1 MQLKPFLLDAWLD
14 QYEHDIEFN
23 LAASTGP
30 TWTVND
36 ILALADDE
44 TRHRFLNHNLVYSR
58 PAGADSLRE
67 AIAEMQRVPVEAV
80 QIVTGASEALVALM
94 WLAAEPGANVIIPL
108 PGFTTFSALP
118 ESLGLET
125 RFYRVRRENGFRI
138 DPDEIKRLAD
148 SKTKLILVN
157 SPHNPTG
164 ATIGDGEMEALHD
177 FTAERGIQL
186 VSDEV
191 YHPIYHGRPTK
202 SAARLPHATV
212 IADLS
217 KAFSIAGVRTG
228 WMIEHDAQRRQ
239 QYWTARAYFSICN
252 TTTGEILS
260 EIAIRKRD
268 VVLGKTQEAATRNL
282 KLLERF
288 MADHRDVLGWI
299 PPQGGMTA
307 FPWLVSGENA
317 PPVLPGRHRAW
328 NPAGSRRLLRCALAF
343 PPGLCRRRRQFLQ
356 GARPLRSIR
365 KELVGEDGHSM
376 TGNLLRRD
384 QQYLIVVIPTAE
396 RSGGGGICFRAYAG
410 KRSAS
415 KLIQKSCDQAPRCNP
430 FHQSRTRDFAV
441 FPRTTSG
448 LRCRR
453 TARRRSGLRRV
464 SGCPLLVWQADAMT
478 I

>member
-23 LAASTGP
+23 LGGSTGP

-36 ILALADDE
+36 ILSLADDE
-44 TRHRFLNHNLVYSR
+44 TRHRFLNHKLVYGR

-67 AIAEMQRVPVEAV
+67 AIAEMQGVPVETV
-80 QIVTGASEALVALM
+80 QVVTGASEALVALM

-125 RFYRVRRENGFRI
+125 RFYHVRRESSFRI
-138 DPDEIKRLAD
+138 DPDEIKQLAD
-148 SKTKLILVN
+148 SNTKLILVN
-157 SPHNPTG
+157 SPHSPTG
-164 ATIGDGEMEALHD
+164 STISDGEMEALHD
-177 FTAERGIQL
+177 FTAHRGIQL

-228 WMIEHDAQRRQ
+228 WMIEHDARRRQ
-239 QYWTARAYFSICN
+239 QYWNARAYFSISN

-260 EIAIRKRD
+260 EIAIRQRD
-268 VVLGKTQEAATRNL
+268 VVLGKAQETATRNL

-288 MADHRDVLGWI
+288 MADHREVLGWI

-307 FPWLVSGENA
+307 FPWLLSGE
-317 PPVLPGRHRAW
+317 
-328 NPAGSRRLLRCALAF
+328 S
-343 PPGLCRRRRQFLQ
+343 
-356 GARPLRSIR
+356 ARPFCQAATEHGI
-365 KELVGEDGHSM
+365 
-376 TGNLLRRD
+376 LLAPGDCFDVPSHFR
-384 QQYLIVVIPTAE
+384 LGFATAGDNFPKALD
-396 RSGGGGICFRAYAG
+396 RFREFV
-410 KRSAS
+410 KTWSA
-415 KLIQKSCDQAPRCNP
+415 KM
-430 FHQSRTRDFAV
+430 V
-441 FPRTTSG
+441 
-448 LRCRR
+448 
-453 TARRRSGLRRV
+453 TA
-464 SGCPLLVWQADAMT
+464 
-478 I
+478 

>member
-23 LAASTGP
+23 LGGSTGP

-44 TRHRFLNHNLVYSR
+44 TRHHFLNHNLVYGR

-67 AIAEMQRVPVEAV
+67 AIAEMQGVPVETV

-125 RFYRVRRENGFRI
+125 RFYHVRRESSFRI
-138 DPDEIKRLAD
+138 DPDEIKQLAD
-148 SKTKLILVN
+148 SNTKLILVN
-157 SPHNPTG
+157 SPHSPTG
-164 ATIGDGEMEALHD
+164 STISDGEMEALHD
-177 FTAERGIQL
+177 FTAHRGIQL

-228 WMIEHDAQRRQ
+228 WMIEHDARRRQ
-239 QYWTARAYFSICN
+239 QYWNARAYFSISN

-260 EIAIRKRD
+260 EIAIRQRD
-268 VVLGKTQEAATRNL
+268 VVLGKAQETATRNL

-288 MADHRDVLGWI
+288 MADHREVLGWI

-307 FPWLVSGENA
+307 FPWLLSGE
-317 PPVLPGRHRAW
+317 
-328 NPAGSRRLLRCALAF
+328 S
-343 PPGLCRRRRQFLQ
+343 
-356 GARPLRSIR
+356 ARPFCQAATEHGI
-365 KELVGEDGHSM
+365 
-376 TGNLLRRD
+376 LLAPGDCFDVPSHFR
-384 QQYLIVVIPTAE
+384 LGFATAGDNFPKALD
-396 RSGGGGICFRAYAG
+396 RFREFV
-410 KRSAS
+410 KTWSA
-415 KLIQKSCDQAPRCNP
+415 KM
-430 FHQSRTRDFAV
+430 V
-441 FPRTTSG
+441 
-448 LRCRR
+448 
-453 TARRRSGLRRV
+453 TA
-464 SGCPLLVWQADAMT
+464 
-478 I
+478 

>member
-67 AIAEMQRVPVEAV
+67 AIAEMQRVPVETV

-94 WLAAEPGANVIIPL
+94 WLAAEPGANVIIPQ
-108 PGFTTFSALP
+108 PGYPPFSALP

-138 DPDEIKRLAD
+138 NPDEIKRLAD
-148 SKTKLILVN
+148 SNTKLILVN

-164 ATIGDGEMEALHD
+164 ATISDGEMEALHD

-202 SAARLPHATV
+202 SAARLPRATV

-217 KAFSIAGVRTG
+217 KAFSLAGVRTG
-228 WMIEHDAQRRQ
+228 WIIEHDAQRRQ
-239 QYWTARAYFSICN
+239 QYWNARANFSISN

-268 VVLGKTQEAATRNL
+268 VVLGKAQETATRNRQ
-282 KLLERF
+282 LLERF
-288 MADHRDVLGWI
+288 MADHRDLLGWI

-307 FPWLVSGENA
+307 FPWLVSGELLNVENSRPFCQAATERGILLA
-317 PPVLPGRHRAW
+317 PGDCFDAPSHFRLGFAA
-328 NPAGSRRLLRCALAF
+328 AGDNFSKALDRFGAF
-343 PPGLCRRRRQFLQ
+343 VKSWS
-356 GARPLRSIR
+356 A
-365 KELVGEDGHSM
+365 KMV
-376 TGNLLRRD
+376 
-384 QQYLIVVIPTAE
+384 TA
-396 RSGGGGICFRAYAG
+396 
-410 KRSAS
+410 
-415 KLIQKSCDQAPRCNP
+415 
-430 FHQSRTRDFAV
+430 
-441 FPRTTSG
+441 
-448 LRCRR
+448 
-453 TARRRSGLRRV
+453 
-464 SGCPLLVWQADAMT
+464 
-478 I
+478 

>member
-14 QYEHDIEFN
+14 QYEHNIEFD

-67 AIAEMQRVPVEAV
+67 AIAEMQGVPVETV
-80 QIVTGASEALVALM
+80 QIVTGASEALVAVM
-94 WLAAEPGANVIIPL
+94 WLAAEPGANVILPL
-108 PGFTTFSALP
+108 PGFATFSALP

-125 RFYRVRRENGFRI
+125 RFYRVRRESGFRI
-138 DPDEIKRLAD
+138 DVDEIKRLAD

-157 SPHNPTG
+157 SPHHPTG
-164 ATIGDGEMEALHD
+164 TTIGNDEMEALHD

-191 YHPIYHGRPTK
+191 YHPIYHGRPSK

-212 IADLS
+212 IGDLS

-268 VVLGKTQEAATRNL
+268 VVLGKTQEVATRNL
-282 KLLERF
+282 KLLDRF

-307 FPWLVSGENA
+307 FPWLVSAEHLNLENA
-317 PPVLPGRHRAW
+317 RPFCQAATACGILLAPGDCFDAPSHFRLGFAATGANFPKALDRFGAFVKSW
-328 NPAGSRRLLRCALAF
+328 PAKTL
-343 PPGLCRRRRQFLQ
+343 
-356 GARPLRSIR
+356 
-365 KELVGEDGHSM
+365 
-376 TGNLLRRD
+376 
-384 QQYLIVVIPTAE
+384 TA
-396 RSGGGGICFRAYAG
+396 
-410 KRSAS
+410 
-415 KLIQKSCDQAPRCNP
+415 
-430 FHQSRTRDFAV
+430 
-441 FPRTTSG
+441 
-448 LRCRR
+448 
-453 TARRRSGLRRV
+453 
-464 SGCPLLVWQADAMT
+464 
-478 I
+478 

>member
-14 QYEHDIEFN
+14 RYEHNIEFN

-36 ILALADDE
+36 ILGLADDE
-44 TRHRFLNHNLVYSR
+44 TRHRFLNHSLVYSR

-67 AIAEMQRVPVEAV
+67 AIAEMQSVPVEAV

-94 WLAAEPGANVIIPL
+94 WLGAEPDANVIIPQ
-108 PGFTTFSALP
+108 PGYPPFSALP

-125 RFYRVRRENGFRI
+125 RFYRVRRENGFQI

-148 SKTKLILVN
+148 SKTKLVLIN

-164 ATIGDGEMEALHD
+164 ATIADEEMEALHD

-191 YHPIYHGRPTK
+191 YHPIYHGRQTK

-212 IADLS
+212 ISDLS

-239 QYWTARAYFSICN
+239 QYWNARANFSISN

-268 VVLGKTQEAATRNL
+268 VVLGKAQEASTRNL

-288 MADHRDVLGWI
+288 MADHREILGWI

-317 PPVLPGRHRAW
+317 RPFCQAATEHGILLAPGDCFDAPPHFRLGFAAAG
-328 NPAGSRRLLRCALAF
+328 NDFSPALERFGAF
-343 PPGLCRRRRQFLQ
+343 VKTWS
-356 GARPLRSIR
+356 A
-365 KELVGEDGHSM
+365 KMV
-376 TGNLLRRD
+376 
-384 QQYLIVVIPTAE
+384 TA
-396 RSGGGGICFRAYAG
+396 
-410 KRSAS
+410 
-415 KLIQKSCDQAPRCNP
+415 
-430 FHQSRTRDFAV
+430 
-441 FPRTTSG
+441 
-448 LRCRR
+448 
-453 TARRRSGLRRV
+453 
-464 SGCPLLVWQADAMT
+464 
-478 I
+478 